1 MHMPSDTDNFIDK
14 GDNSNL
20 TKHFVFEV
28 CMTASVKDI
37 CKLRQFA
44 TSVQFKTVYDIISFY
59 RKIRSFVSYDQ

>member
-1 MHMPSDTDNFIDK
+1 MIKQDAHALWHWQVYWYK
-14 GDNSNL
+14 GNNSNL
-20 TKHFVFEV
+20 TKYFVFEV

-59 RKIRSFVSYDQ
+59 R